1 MDETQQIGTVRILDP
16 YSVVSEKKMPEWV
29 VPRVPKLWSIE
40 KKAAKCSSINV
51 RTENES
57 TNVEQTKVPRVQSSQ
72 TNESKGQRTMVSAK
86 RMDKLLRSGAEVY
99 LAVVLPSSIHK
110 SGVTQ
115 KVKQQR
121 MKEKGAIRK
130 PPPVAETRSKMC
142 KEAPVEVREE
152 LQELLK
158 QYQDIF
164 PEQLPKGKPPKRTVE
179 FEIKTEEGA
188 TPPNK
193 PPYRLSPKEHEE
205 LQAQIDDLLAQGH
218 IRPSTS
224 PYGAPVLFVPK
235 KDGRWRMCV
244 DYRALNRQT
253 IRDRYPLPRI
263 DDLLDR
269 LGKARHFTTLD
280 LASGYHQIAV
290 KDEDIPKTA
299 FRTQRGQF
307 EFVVMPFG
315 VTNAPATFQRMMNSI
330 FKEEL
335 DDSVLVYLDDI
346 LIFSRTLQEHIQHI
360 RGALEKLRAA
370 QLYARLHK
378 CAFFQ
383 QKVEYLGF
391 DVSSQ
396 GIQPSPEKVRTVVEW
411 PRPCSVKDIRS
422 FLGLAGF
429 YRRFIKEFSLKAK
442 PMTEL
447 TKEKVPWKWT
457 QTEENSFNELKKS
470 LVIAPVLRMPNFD
483 LPFVVTT
490 DASLVSV
497 GAILEQDFGQGLQ
510 PVAFDSRKL
519 NPAETRYSA
528 YERELLGIVW
538 AIGKWRHYLEGKHF
552 IVQTDHSSLRHL
564 PNQPS
569 VNRRIWKWV
578 SILQGY
584 DLEIRHIPGRINPA
598 DALTRQIRGVDTEYS
613 GEVKKQDEEWVQQM
627 RVPSNA
633 TDEDIQRRLR
643 QLYSTKDMQ
652 GTGDKLQAQLTTFNS
667 SAESISVLAIA
678 ESTIQI
684 DLQMRQRMMQLLQNE
699 ELYADILQ
707 HLQDPT
713 QSDEIVKNEKVY
725 RIKQGLLK
733 IHEPDQATDYSYWR
747 TVVPN
752 NQEVK
757 IELLREIH
765 CVPYS
770 GHPGF
775 TRTLEVTRRFFYW
788 VHMTQEV
795 RQFVLD
801 CPVCQIEKGS
811 HLKPAG
817 KLMPLEI
824 PMRKWDHVAIDFVVG
839 LPMQDKCDTICTVV
853 DKATKM
859 CHFIPCSEKISAKQV
874 AQLYW
879 QYVGKL
885 HGIPS
890 VLISDRDVRFT
901 SKFWKELWRLLGTNL
916 RMGSG
921 FHPESSGQVEKFNQ
935 LLEQTLR
942 CTVHQLGETR
952 NWLEVLPVIEFAVNN
967 TPNRTTGYS
976 SFYLNYGYHPLH
988 PLQLLHSPE
997 ETRNEAVV
1005 QFTSRLQSDFQAA
1018 VHQLTRQETK

>member
-1 MDETQQIGTVRILDP
+1 MKASAGRKIKDGILFRVTVSIGGQKCIALIDSGASQSYMAPATVARCELACEPALLHLELADGTKIKSTQQTQFTNCVVGEAVSQIRFTITNLLSNVDVVLGMDWLEQWNPVIDWRRQIIHVYVNRHWSQVHGLLMDDTQQIGTVRILDP

-290 KDEDIPKTA
+290 KNEDIPKTA

-510 PVAFDSRKL
+510 PVAFR
-519 NPAETRYSA
+519 
-528 YERELLGIVW
+528 
-538 AIGKWRHYLEGKHF
+538 
-552 IVQTDHSSLRHL
+552 
-564 PNQPS
+564 
-569 VNRRIWKWV
+569 
-578 SILQGY
+578 
-584 DLEIRHIPGRINPA
+584 
-598 DALTRQIRGVDTEYS
+598 
-613 GEVKKQDEEWVQQM
+613 
-627 RVPSNA
+627 
-633 TDEDIQRRLR
+633 
-643 QLYSTKDMQ
+643 
-652 GTGDKLQAQLTTFNS
+652 
-667 SAESISVLAIA
+667 
-678 ESTIQI
+678 
-684 DLQMRQRMMQLLQNE
+684 
-699 ELYADILQ
+699 
-707 HLQDPT
+707 
-713 QSDEIVKNEKVY
+713 
-725 RIKQGLLK
+725 
-733 IHEPDQATDYSYWR
+733 
-747 TVVPN
+747 
-752 NQEVK
+752 
-757 IELLREIH
+757 
-765 CVPYS
+765 
-770 GHPGF
+770 
-775 TRTLEVTRRFFYW
+775 
-788 VHMTQEV
+788 
-795 RQFVLD
+795 
-801 CPVCQIEKGS
+801 
-811 HLKPAG
+811 
-817 KLMPLEI
+817 
-824 PMRKWDHVAIDFVVG
+824 
-839 LPMQDKCDTICTVV
+839 
-853 DKATKM
+853 
-859 CHFIPCSEKISAKQV
+859 
-874 AQLYW
+874 
-879 QYVGKL
+879 
-885 HGIPS
+885 
-890 VLISDRDVRFT
+890 
-901 SKFWKELWRLLGTNL
+901 
-916 RMGSG
+916 
-921 FHPESSGQVEKFNQ
+921 
-935 LLEQTLR
+935 
-942 CTVHQLGETR
+942 
-952 NWLEVLPVIEFAVNN
+952 
-967 TPNRTTGYS
+967 
-976 SFYLNYGYHPLH
+976 
-988 PLQLLHSPE
+988 
-997 ETRNEAVV
+997 
-1005 QFTSRLQSDFQAA
+1005 
-1018 VHQLTRQETK
+1018 